1 MHMLR
6 YRFNYSADTIDQMTR
21 WELDV
26 EMSLISADIQKEN
39 LKNQLSN

>member
-1 MHMLR
+1 MLR

-26 EMSLISADIQKEN
+26 EMSLISADVEKEN
-39 LKNQLSN
+39 LKRSLQK

>member
-1 MHMLR
+1 MLR

>member
-1 MHMLR
+1 MLR

-26 EMSLISADIQKEN
+26 EMSMIAADIQKEN
-39 LKNQLSN
+39 LKHQLNN